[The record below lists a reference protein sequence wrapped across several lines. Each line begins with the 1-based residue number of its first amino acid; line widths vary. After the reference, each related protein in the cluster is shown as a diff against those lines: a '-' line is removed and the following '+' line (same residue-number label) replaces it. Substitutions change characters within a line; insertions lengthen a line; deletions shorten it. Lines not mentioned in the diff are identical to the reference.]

1 MDGQREGK
9 GKRGG
14 FTVGKG
20 EGLRLGRGMYRWGR
34 GRANV
39 EEKGRVIV
47 GKRELCRVGKGGG
60 LRFEKGQG
68 WENKVISLHNLHY
81 TT

>member
-1 MDGQREGK
+1 
-9 GKRGG
+9 
-14 FTVGKG
+14 
-20 EGLRLGRGMYRWGR
+20 MYRCGR

-68 WENKVISLHNLHY
+68 WENKVITLHNLHY